1 MYPNRPGTFLPI
13 YAALALSAGKSV
25 LTTAGTLSYFQGV
38 GGTGA
43 LPFFHGV
50 GGTGALPFFQGVG
63 GTGALP
69 FAMITAPLS
78 CAVTTVFRL
87 IAPTK
92 IIMARST
99 TVSLRDITYL
109 RGNRTTRRYFIY
121 IYTNVKQL
129 DGRACFIT
137 VHGTRQLM
145 FAYFSPVS
153 ETTCTA
159 TGERIGFRTLYE
171 QRYAGTKQ
179 LSTRIRLPTS
189 SRQTT
194 TPASTMKRMKRPSLD
209 GNTAKS
215 VA

>member
-1 MYPNRPGTFLPI
+1 M
-13 YAALALSAGKSV
+13 KSV
-25 LTTAGTLSYFQGV
+25 LTTAGTFFYFQGV

-99 TVSLRDITYL
+99 TVSLRDIRDL
-109 RGNRTTRRYFIY
+109 RGIRTTRRYSIY
-121 IYTNVKQL
+121 KYTNVKQL
-129 DGRACFIT
+129 VGRACFIS

-145 FAYFSPVS
+145 FACFSLAD
-153 ETTCTA
+153 ETACTA
-159 TGERIGFRTLYE
+159 TGERIGVHALYE
-171 QRYAGTKQ
+171 QRYAGTKE
-179 LSTRIRLPTS
+179 LSTVR
-189 SRQTT
+189 
-194 TPASTMKRMKRPSLD
+194 A
-209 GNTAKS
+209 
-215 VA
+215 